1 MPIARS
7 EAISGICK
15 THRVGNPGMVLMV
28 PTKGNKKPA
37 PMEALTSLMGMR
49 NPLGAPLIVGSA
61 ESERCVLAMQIG
73 RSLNP

>member
-1 MPIARS
+1 
-7 EAISGICK
+7 
-15 THRVGNPGMVLMV
+15 MVLMV